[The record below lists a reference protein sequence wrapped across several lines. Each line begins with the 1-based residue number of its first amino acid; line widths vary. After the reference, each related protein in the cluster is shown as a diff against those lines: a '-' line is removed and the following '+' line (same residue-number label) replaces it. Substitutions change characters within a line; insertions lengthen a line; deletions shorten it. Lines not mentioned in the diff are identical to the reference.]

1 VEYIILF
8 VALGFLYLFFKP
20 TRKVKTKTQKQ
31 EEIFQK
37 YRQEMSDELSGLSGE
52 EFKKR
57 KLELLKKFADELN
70 RNIFFDKIET
80 KKVIQKLID
89 GK

>member
-1 VEYIILF
+1 MEYVVLSIAF
-8 VALGFLYLFFKP
+8 GFLYLFFKP
-20 TRKVKTKTQKQ
+20 KRKVKTKTQKQ
-31 EEIFQK
+31 EEIFQRYK
-37 YRQEMSDELSGLSGE
+37 QEMSDELSGLSGE
-52 EFKKR
+52 ESKKR